1 VEIHDTLDEL
11 VQAIESARA
20 VPMSAS
26 CMVNRSEV
34 LALLDKARRQLPT
47 DLTKADSLLSDA
59 QGVIAEAR
67 RTGDDIIAEAHQE
80 KMRLVSQTE
89 VFAQAERE
97 SGRIIATAHGEA
109 ERMQREIDDYI
120 DAKLANFELVLTK
133 TLEAV
138 ARGRDKIAG
147 RRAVEE
153 LAGIA
158 LPEFD
163 DDDSD
168 DSDDNDNTDED
179 HDTADSVHSANA
191 ADGASPAGR

>member
-1 VEIHDTLDEL
+1 VEIHQTLDEL

-26 CMVNRSEV
+26 CMVNRGEV
-34 LALLDKARRQLPT
+34 LALLDRARRQLPD
-47 DLTKADSLLSDA
+47 DLTRADSLLNDA
-59 QGVIAEAR
+59 EGVVADAR
-67 RTGDDIIAEAHQE
+67 RAGDEIIAEAHQQ
-80 KMRLVSQTE
+80 KMQLVSETE
-89 VFAQAERE
+89 VHAQAERE
-97 SGRIIATAHGEA
+97 AGRIVASANAEA

-153 LAGIA
+153 LAGID
-158 LPEFD
+158 LPSF
-163 DDDSD
+163 
-168 DSDDNDNTDED
+168 DED
-179 HDTADSVHSANA
+179 EGDEPDERGSV
-191 ADGASPAGR
+191 PARDEGPSSR